1 MFPKTLVQAQQLY
14 INEVMSKNDTTIS
27 DSDGEFSDWLEIYN
41 AESGSVNLEGYSLS
55 DNADTPYR
63 WQFGN
68 IEIPAKSFL
77 LVFASGKNRREGNDN
92 PHTNFK
98 IKSAG
103 EPLIL
108 SDQEGEL
115 VDSVFTEKIPPDYSR
130 GRHPDGSDNW
140 LFFKIPTP
148 GAPNS
153 SKGTETIIEIIPPT
167 IDQDGGFYT
176 NSVGIQVS
184 SEFEGGE
191 IRFTT
196 DGSEPDFI
204 SRLYIEPLQFTE
216 TTVLRA
222 IVLDASTGVKSK
234 TSTRT
239 FFINDSDHGLPVFS
253 ISTAPD
259 NLWGKN
265 GIYEEIVWEGESLVD
280 IEVPVNIEMFEKDG
294 SVAFNHRAG
303 AEIFGGGSTG
313 FEQKSLAILFR
324 SRYDVGELSYKLF
337 PQMPLMEFE
346 SFILRNSGNDWWS
359 TMIRDAITYSLVK
372 GNKNLD
378 FQAYRPSVVYLNG
391 EYWGIHNIREK
402 ISEHFIE
409 HHHFVAEEELD
420 LLEYKE
426 VPIPIIKH
434 GDLDN
439 YNEII
444 GFLEDNDLEEEE
456 KYQHVASQID
466 IDNFIDY
473 QVMETFVG
481 NIDWPAN
488 NNKFWRSRNEGGKW
502 RWIIYDTDTGYGLW
516 DDWWDEGAA
525 GYVYM

>member
-1 MFPKTLVQAQQLY
+1 M
-14 INEVMSKNDTTIS
+14 
-27 DSDGEFSDWLEIYN
+27 
-41 AESGSVNLEGYSLS
+41 
-55 DNADTPYR
+55 
-63 WQFGN
+63 
-68 IEIPAKSFL
+68 
-77 LVFASGKNRREGNDN
+77 
-92 PHTNFK
+92 
-98 IKSAG
+98 
-103 EPLIL
+103 
-108 SDQEGEL
+108 
-115 VDSVFTEKIPPDYSR
+115 
-130 GRHPDGSDNW
+130 
-140 LFFKIPTP
+140 
-148 GAPNS
+148 
-153 SKGTETIIEIIPPT
+153 
-167 IDQDGGFYT
+167 
-176 NSVGIQVS
+176 
-184 SEFEGGE
+184 
-191 IRFTT
+191 
-196 DGSEPDFI
+196 
-204 SRLYIEPLQFTE
+204 
-216 TTVLRA
+216 
-222 IVLDASTGVKSK
+222 KSK

-259 NLWGKN
+259 NLWGEN
-265 GIYEEIVWEGESLVD
+265 GIYEEIEWEGESLVD
-280 IEVPVNIEMFEKDG
+280 IEVPVNIEMFENDG

-303 AEIFGGGSTG
+303 AEIFGGGSAG

-324 SRYDVGELSYKLF
+324 SRYDIGELSYKLF
-337 PQMPLMEFE
+337 PQIPLMEFE

-444 GFLEDNDLEEEE
+444 GFLENNDLEEGE

-488 NNKFWRSRNEGGKW
+488 NNKFWRSRNEGG
-502 RWIIYDTDTGYGLW
+502 
-516 DDWWDEGAA
+516 
-525 GYVYM
+525 